1 MTAPHPTDGD
11 QPDALS
17 NLPAGWSVVSTSG
30 PAFFITHAVLRR
42 PDGTEVEWTSRRQR
56 KQLGVR
62 ATATTRLGIRTRR
75 WGGSPQPSSWWM
87 GALFG
92 VGSLCFAIGSI
103 PLYFANV
110 SPEVDAVTFAIG
122 SVFFTA
128 AAFVQY
134 RETVHATDEVVPDLA
149 RPSRR
154 RRSLFAWRPHR
165 IDWWASAIQLAGTL
179 LFNVS
184 TFAATRIDASVDH
197 DKHLVW
203 APDVFGSV
211 CFLIASGLAYAEV
224 NRRWWPR
231 SDGSVGWHIGAL
243 NLVGSILFGLSAFGA
258 RLVGSSGAPANVAL
272 VNGGTCLGALCFLAG
287 AVLLPVESARDAAT
301 D

>member
-1 MTAPHPTDGD
+1 
-11 QPDALS
+11 
-17 NLPAGWSVVSTSG
+17 
-30 PAFFITHAVLRR
+30 
-42 PDGTEVEWTSRRQR
+42 
-56 KQLGVR
+56 
-62 ATATTRLGIRTRR
+62 
-75 WGGSPQPSSWWM
+75 M

-92 VGSLCFAIGSI
+92 VGSFCFALGSI

-110 SPEVDAVTFAIG
+110 DPKIDAATFAIG

-128 AAFVQY
+128 AAYLQL
-134 RETVHATDEVVPDLA
+134 RETVHAPDDVTPEDL
-149 RPSRR
+149 RSSRR

-165 IDWWASAIQLAGTL
+165 IDWWASAIQLIGTF

-184 TFAATRIDASVDH
+184 TFAAIRTDLTVEH

-203 APDVFGSV
+203 GPDVFGSI

-224 NRRWWPR
+224 NRRWWPH

-243 NLVGSILFGLSAFGA
+243 NLAGSIAFGLSAFGA
-258 RLVGSSGAPANVAL
+258 RLVGGSGTPANVTL
-272 VNGGTCLGALCFLAG
+272 VNAGTFLGAVCFLAG
-287 AVLLPVESARDAAT
+287 AVLLPVESAQDAAT

>member
-1 MTAPHPTDGD
+1 
-11 QPDALS
+11 
-17 NLPAGWSVVSTSG
+17 
-30 PAFFITHAVLRR
+30 
-42 PDGTEVEWTSRRQR
+42 
-56 KQLGVR
+56 
-62 ATATTRLGIRTRR
+62 
-75 WGGSPQPSSWWM
+75 M

-110 SPEVDAVTFAIG
+110 SPEIDAVTFAIG

-128 AAFVQY
+128 AAYVQY
-134 RETVHATDEVVPDLA
+134 RETVHAPDEVVPDLA
-149 RPSRR
+149 RSSRR

-165 IDWWASAIQLAGTL
+165 IDWWACAIQLAGTL

-258 RLVGSSGAPANVAL
+258 RLVGSSGEPRQRRPRQRGHVPR
-272 VNGGTCLGALCFLAG
+272 CP
-287 AVLLPVESARDAAT
+287 LLPRRCGAAAGRVGARRRHRLRHQRRRSRRT
-301 D
+301 